1 MFIMQYNTCNTIGE
15 GKLGTNEEV
24 FNKIM
29 AHESYEQLRLVFE
42 EYKNVSGRT
51 LEQAIKDELGGPLH
65 DAMMAV
71 GEYIDKR
78 LFVPLWLY
86 VVFGWVF

>member
-71 GEYIDKR
+71 GEYSAQLLTLIRDC
-78 LFVPLWLY
+78 LY
-86 VVFGWVF
+86 PSGYT

>member
-1 MFIMQYNTCNTIGE
+1 MAGE

-24 FNKIM
+24 FNKIL
-29 AHESYEQLRLVFE
+29 AHESYEQLRLVFD

-71 GEYIDKR
+71 GELEPYVALD
-78 LFVPLWLY
+78 LSVPPRHW
-86 VVFGWVF
+86 FHF